1 MAVTGLP
8 ADLEELR
15 LQVEVMAIR
24 VQAAVSRAV
33 EVIRTG
39 DPSVADILI
48 ASDDEIDAMHVS
60 LTERCYETLL
70 LRQPVASDL
79 RLVVSVLRVLGSLE
93 RIGDLSL
100 RIAKTL
106 DDRDLVAN
114 QRGVFDVILALAE
127 NVEQRM
133 DVITG
138 AWSAGS
144 TEPLDRLDRLE
155 DLDGFVGPLTDR
167 ILELDGP
174 GAARTAV
181 AAMTMGRALDRIG
194 DQAHIIAARLGYLL
208 TADPNYLAEE
218 VL

>member
-1 MAVTGLP
+1 MTGLP

-24 VQAAVSRAV
+24 VQTAVARAV
-33 EVIRTG
+33 EVVRTG
-39 DPSVADILI
+39 DPSIAGALV

-70 LRQPVASDL
+70 LQQPVASDL

-100 RIAKTL
+100 RVAKTL
-106 DDRDLVAN
+106 DDRDLVA
-114 QRGVFDVILALAE
+114 RHPGVYDVTLALAE
-127 NVEQRM
+127 NVARRM
-133 DVITG
+133 DIVTA

-144 TEPLDRLDRLE
+144 IDGLADLDGLE
-155 DLDGFVGPLTDR
+155 DLEWFVGPLTDR

-174 GAARTAV
+174 AAARTAV
-181 AAMTMGRALDRIG
+181 AAMTMGRAFDRIG
-194 DQAHIIAARLGYLL
+194 DHAHIIAARLGYLL
-208 TADPNYLAEE
+208 TADTDYLADE
-218 VL
+218 V